1 MSSAYIASNN
11 GTSTLASA
19 VTTSTQTTIS
29 LAAGH
34 GARFP
39 SPTGGDYTLIT
50 LESGTT
56 REIVSIVGRSTDTLT
71 VGVAGSAAANA
82 AGRGLEGTTAT
93 TWLTGDLIECRAT
106 AAIIVSGANASVP
119 VTVPAAAHTM
129 NYSLYGGL

>member
-1 MSSAYIASNN
+1 
-11 GTSTLASA
+11 
-19 VTTSTQTTIS
+19 VV
-29 LAAGH
+29 
-34 GARFP
+34 
-39 SPTGGDYTLIT
+39 
-50 LESGTT
+50 
-56 REIVSIVGRSTDTLT
+56 EIVSVVGRSTDTLT